1 MSWILARM
9 LAVFVAMV
17 VDRRW
22 GEPPAWAHPVVGMGR
37 YLGCLGPAL
46 TRWPPA
52 LALVGGAWA
61 WLLGACVVGALGL
74 AAELVVRLGVSALV
88 KQGYGPKGMD
98 VVLAGLLMGMALKP
112 FLAWRMLRDEVSGVE
127 QALSQSLPAG
137 QAQLARLVSRDVSV
151 LDEVAVRE
159 SAIESLAENLND
171 SLVAPLFWFALGGL
185 PAVAVYRFA
194 NTADAMWGY
203 RGRYEWAGKWAAHVD
218 DALSWLPAR
227 VTALLLCL
235 AAGRW
240 PMWQAMRTQARL
252 TPSPNGGWPMGT
264 MALLLGVSLR
274 KPGVYSLNDAA
285 PAPTAWHTARALLWA
300 GRAAW
305 AAAVCSALYLVCP
318 LLWAWGQ
325 AR

>member
-1 MSWILARM
+1 M

-37 YLGCLGPAL
+37 YLGSLGPAL
-46 TRWPPA
+46 IRWPPA

-74 AAELVVRLGVSALV
+74 ATELVVRFGASTWVLHTHADPGVGA
-88 KQGYGPKGMD
+88 
-98 VVLAGLLMGMALKP
+98 VLAGVLMGLVLKP
-112 FLAWRMLRDEVSGVE
+112 FLAWRMLRDEVRDVE
-127 QALSQSLPAG
+127 QALLRSLPAG
-137 QAQLARLVSRDVSV
+137 QIQLARLVSRNVSV
-151 LDEVAVRE
+151 LDEFAVRE
-159 SAIESLAENLND
+159 STIETLAENLND

-218 DALSWLPAR
+218 DILSWLPAR
-227 VTALLLCL
+227 VTSLLLCMV
-235 AAGRW
+235 AVRW
-240 PMWQAMRTQARL
+240 PGWSAMRAQACL

-274 KPGVYSLNDAA
+274 KPGVYSLNEAA
-285 PAPTAWHTARALLWA
+285 PAPTTQHTVRALRLA

-305 AAAVCSALYLVCP
+305 AAAVCCVLYLLCP
-318 LLWAWGQ
+318 LLWAWGH